1 MRIRS
6 AHFIPNRNKFPST
19 TVRTH
24 DSENA
29 TRIRLPSANA
39 LAITHFGQGIAI
51 TYDNMCV

>member
-39 LAITHFGQGIAI
+39 LAITHFGQGIATFYHI
-51 TYDNMCV
+51 R